1 MRSFLNLRSVL
12 AACAVAVGI
21 GSVSHAQD
29 LNIIMITHGAA
40 SDSFW
45 APVKKGA
52 EDAAADVGVSL
63 SYQAPEG
70 GADMVAMTNLIRAAI
85 NQEPGGQSS

>member
-1 MRSFLNLRSVL
+1 MKHFFRVTVALTAILCGWL
-12 AACAVAVGI
+12 MATAAF
-21 GSVSHAQD
+21 AQD
-29 LNIIMITHGAA
+29 LRFIMITHGAA

-52 EDAAADVGVSL
+52 EDAGALVGVTV

-70 GADMVAMTNLIRAAI
+70 G
-85 NQEPGGQSS
+85 S